1 VTEQTDSF
9 FSTPNEI
16 VPSQLQAGLGDLLH
30 ALRERLD
37 NRRLRTL
44 LPARVSGTTRWYGI
58 APSHRE
64 GRLLRDEV
72 KCWLSRPLTT
82 GLVDVPRTS
91 SDAMDQAALRLVPE
105 GSVTRVEIAPGWVEE
120 VRRNVDSLIDIWAIE
135 PDRSVDEPR
144 PVGRV
149 LRQFYECLVGNDRPQ
164 AEAALDELRER
175 ALLSATNL
183 RFLRVELLSSLGT
196 PSELIEDPYLRD
208 ISLLARPAA
217 VTVSLAEAVDATLIS
232 PALDSEEADLRGTAE
247 RLDFAW
253 PALVTQVYQ
262 VTTPATARCYAL
274 GQLLLD
280 RPKWEQLRELS
291 IRYPSDVVLTGVL
304 AENDLNPPPPAEQPA
319 KLGPLNSY
327 YEGDYQGAL
336 DAVVAQAPS
345 RSGAAVALAA
355 AVNLKDSA
363 AAIKALAVVDQLPD
377 AVRTELLESAVER
390 SLFES
395 LRAMTSDDQ
404 VPKGW
409 LDWLNNDWPDRPDLL
424 AEWSR
429 QWTQTPFDIAA
440 IADELAEALIYA
452 LNDERRA
459 RVRNGLPVLVDWLIA
474 GTISPSLLGLA
485 TTIFEI
491 MLSSDPGRLER
502 QAALS
507 LFDEVLAAGCTA
519 KEYRE
524 LLGAIVNELSVIG
537 PRDGQWLAQVLDLVM
552 ISACPDSTERTALIS
567 RAVGVAKSWADRLD
581 DDDALVLRLVFRDAG
596 IELLLSS
603 KAAPSAQEASNID
616 SVGVYSLMESAIRVF
631 ATWIGEQWPDM
642 KVKASSAEVN
652 SAALASLVKGVDVM
666 LVQTSHAKHSAT
678 IAINMAIVDPR
689 RLVLVHGR
697 GASALMRA
705 LLEWIEAK

>member
-1 VTEQTDSF
+1 
-9 FSTPNEI
+9 
-16 VPSQLQAGLGDLLH
+16 
-30 ALRERLD
+30 
-37 NRRLRTL
+37 
-44 LPARVSGTTRWYGI
+44 
-58 APSHRE
+58 
-64 GRLLRDEV
+64 
-72 KCWLSRPLTT
+72 
-82 GLVDVPRTS
+82 
-91 SDAMDQAALRLVPE
+91 
-105 GSVTRVEIAPGWVEE
+105 
-120 VRRNVDSLIDIWAIE
+120 
-135 PDRSVDEPR
+135 
-144 PVGRV
+144 
-149 LRQFYECLVGNDRPQ
+149 
-164 AEAALDELRER
+164 
-175 ALLSATNL
+175 
-183 RFLRVELLSSLGT
+183 
-196 PSELIEDPYLRD
+196 
-208 ISLLARPAA
+208 
-217 VTVSLAEAVDATLIS
+217 
-232 PALDSEEADLRGTAE
+232 
-247 RLDFAW
+247 
-253 PALVTQVYQ
+253 
-262 VTTPATARCYAL
+262 
-274 GQLLLD
+274 
-280 RPKWEQLRELS
+280 
-291 IRYPSDVVLTGVL
+291 
-304 AENDLNPPPPAEQPA
+304 
-319 KLGPLNSY
+319 
-327 YEGDYQGAL
+327 
-336 DAVVAQAPS
+336 VVAQAPS

-355 AVNLKDSA
+355 AVNLKDSSA
-363 AAIKALAVVDQLPD
+363 ATKALAVVDQLPD
-377 AVRTELLESAVER
+377 AIRTELLESAVER

-519 KEYRE
+519 KEYRD

-552 ISACPDSTERTALIS
+552 ISACPDSIERTALIS

-631 ATWIGEQWPDM
+631 ATWIGEQWPDV
-642 KVKASSAEVN
+642 KVKSSSAEVN